1 MKEKPN
7 LTDEEKTRQL
17 QKKIV
22 RNIRFLKG
30 VIAPIVKAGNDT
42 MERLDEI
49 ASELEQ
55 LFKENQS

>member
-17 QKKIV
+17 QQKIV

-30 VIAPIVKAGNDT
+30 VIAPVVKAGNDT
-42 MERLDEI
+42 MEKLDEI
-49 ASELEQ
+49 ASELEK
-55 LFKENQS
+55 LFNNQK